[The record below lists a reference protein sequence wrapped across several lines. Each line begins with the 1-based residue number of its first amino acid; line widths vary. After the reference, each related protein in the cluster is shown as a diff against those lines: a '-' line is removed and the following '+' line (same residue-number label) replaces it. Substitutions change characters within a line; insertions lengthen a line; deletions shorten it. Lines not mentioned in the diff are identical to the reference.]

1 MHADTIRFTRAML
14 GAHGEI
20 YETAAQAV
28 LRAEPGKA
36 LRLTA
41 LELAALS
48 RAVAVAGMQH
58 FAAAAD
64 VHELT
69 DEQLPLAER
78 APALER
84 WRQQVLATPRRTALE
99 RAAAYELTGLEALAV
114 GDVDAARAAFREAER
129 CLAPAI
135 RLARQGAA

>member
-1 MHADTIRFTRAML
+1 MDADTIRFTRAML
-14 GAHGEI
+14 GADGEVF
-20 YETAAQAV
+20 ETAAAAV
-28 LRAEPGKA
+28 LRSEPGKA

-41 LELAALS
+41 GERSALN
-48 RAVAVAGMQH
+48 RAVAVAGAQH
-58 FAAAAD
+58 IAARAD
-64 VHELT
+64 GHELM
-69 DEQLPLAER
+69 DDHLSLSER

-114 GDVDAARAAFREAER
+114 GDVDAARAAFREAQR